1 MALSVELNL
10 EVHQLDINTAYLNG
24 RLNEE
29 VYMQIPKVVKDSL
42 HMLIQ
47 REGESSVVGKRA
59 QKMLND
65 LQAGGDACLLKRS
78 LYGLKQAGR
87 QWYIRLD
94 EKLRRLKLKPTKNEP
109 CLYHQ
114 RRKNGSIL
122 IVVIYD
128 DDILVASDKLILIEE
143 FKKNLADE
151 FELKDFG
158 PAKYCLGI
166 EIEKKDGMIRL
177 SQRKYIQDILEKFGM
192 VDCKSVSTPF

>member
-1 MALSVELNL
+1 M
-10 EVHQLDINTAYLNG
+10 
-24 RLNEE
+24 
-29 VYMQIPKVVKDSL
+29 
-42 HMLIQ
+42 
-47 REGESSVVGKRA
+47 
-59 QKMLND
+59 
-65 LQAGGDACLLKRS
+65 
-78 LYGLKQAGR
+78 
-87 QWYIRLD
+87 
-94 EKLRRLKLKPTKNEP
+94 
-109 CLYHQ
+109 
-114 RRKNGSIL
+114 

>member
-78 LYGLKQAGR
+78 LYGLK
-87 QWYIRLD
+87 
-94 EKLRRLKLKPTKNEP
+94 
-109 CLYHQ
+109 
-114 RRKNGSIL
+114 
-122 IVVIYD
+122 
-128 DDILVASDKLILIEE
+128 
-143 FKKNLADE
+143 
-151 FELKDFG
+151 
-158 PAKYCLGI
+158 
-166 EIEKKDGMIRL
+166 
-177 SQRKYIQDILEKFGM
+177 
-192 VDCKSVSTPF
+192 